1 LPYAE
6 RAEKR
11 FKMKKVTQ
19 RIRYVHT
26 PDRVRLAWAE
36 AGAGPV
42 LVKAANW
49 MTHLEYD
56 WESLVWRH
64 WLHFFS
70 ENFRFVRYDEPG
82 CGMTDWQVS
91 DLSFERWLDD
101 LETVIEAAAPAAPF
115 ALLGISQGAAVCI
128 AYAVK
133 YPERVSHLMLYGGY
147 ARGAFHRD
155 DPDKKSMYR
164 AMIELVRLGWG
175 SDNPTFRQVFT
186 SRFVPGATDEQLG
199 WFNELCRKTTNGEVA
214 ARLLE
219 ARAGINA
226 MSLLERVRTPT
237 LVLHSREDDVVPLV
251 EGQILAAGIPGA
263 EFVEL
268 DSKNHVLLA
277 HEPAW
282 ERFCAEVLEFTGV
295 KGSLQRED
303 PAFAK
308 LTAREREVLALIAE
322 GFGNAQ
328 IASKL
333 SISEKT
339 VRNHVSNLFDKL
351 GVWTR
356 AQAIVFA
363 RDRGF
368 GE

>member
-1 LPYAE
+1 
-6 RAEKR
+6 
-11 FKMKKVTQ
+11 MKKVTQ
-19 RIRYVHT
+19 RIRYVKSG
-26 PDRVRLAWAE
+26 DGVRLAWAE
-36 AGAGPV
+36 AGAGRV

-49 MTHLEYD
+49 MTHLEFD
-56 WESLVWRH
+56 WESPVWRH
-64 WLHFFS
+64 WMRFFS
-70 ENFRFVRYDEPG
+70 ENFRFVRHDERG
-82 CGMTDWQVS
+82 CGMTDWRVH
-91 DLSFERWLDD
+91 DLSFDRWLDD
-101 LETVIEAAAPAAPF
+101 LETVIEAAAPVEPF
-115 ALLGISQGAAVCI
+115 VLLGISQGAAVCI
-128 AYAVK
+128 AYAIK
-133 YPERVSHLMLYGGY
+133 YPERVSHLVLYGGY

-155 DPDKKSMYR
+155 NPDKESMYR

-186 SRFVPGATDEQLG
+186 SRFVPGASDEQLD
-199 WFNELCRKTTNGEVA
+199 WFNELCRKTTCGEVA
-214 ARLLE
+214 AKLLE
-219 ARAGINA
+219 ARAKVNA
-226 MSLLERVRTPT
+226 VPLLAAVRTPT

-251 EGQILAAGIPGA
+251 EGHILAAGIPGA

-282 ERFCAEVLEFTGV
+282 ERFCAEILEFTGV
-295 KGSLQRED
+295 KGSSRNED
-303 PAFAK
+303 PAFTL

-368 GE
+368 GD